1 MIMHPTSLLRI
12 LTLLPA
18 GQQGPSEGQA
28 IETLKAML
36 ANGLEIG
43 TILLAF
49 MLATFIVLVF
59 GVRVLMV
66 ARKLPVPTDPFDMAK
81 PKDFRTLMVGA
92 AAILSPLVAQSFL
105 PVEGLE
111 TGWVL
116 AWAYLFQAVL
126 AVLLWLALHLF
137 YQSREAR
144 RRS

>member
-1 MIMHPTSLLRI
+1 MHPTSLLRI
-12 LTLLPA
+12 MTMLAL
-18 GQQGPSEGQA
+18 
-28 IETLKAML
+28 ETLKAML

-105 PVEGLE
+105 PIEGLE

-116 AWAYLFQAVL
+116 AWAYAFQAVL